1 MNMYKHVKVQKASPL
16 IGAYLSGVDLN
27 HVNDPAVYEEIR
39 RAVHEFGVV
48 FMHKQPLDSAK
59 FVAMGQ
65 AFGKLEGAHPVFGVD
80 QAYKEI
86 QNIVYDPR
94 EPITTQEWHTDNTYN
109 EFPSRYTFLRSIDIP
124 PIGGDTLWAS
134 NGAIYDELGEPLQR
148 ALEQL
153 WARHD
158 LFYRMRETAY
168 LERAGK
174 PEGVAANFLKF
185 RSDHPVVIQHPV
197 TGRKQ
202 IFVNR
207 HFTTCI
213 HHMSDQVSFRLLH
226 LLFDMVKLP
235 EFQCRLVWE
244 KDMVVI
250 WDNWATQHYAT
261 LDYGKYPRT
270 MTRMVG
276 ESDVRPSP
284 VTGVQMY
291 DSGVEWQA
299 RGMLRQS

>member
-1 MNMYKHVKVQKASPL
+1 MNIYKHLSVQKASPA
-16 IGAYLSGVDLN
+16 IGAYLTGVDLN
-27 HVNDPAVYEEIR
+27 NINDPAIYEEIR
-39 RAVHEFGVV
+39 KAVHEFGVV
-48 FMHKQPLDSAK
+48 FLHKQPLEDK
-59 FVAMGQ
+59 NFVALGRE
-65 AFGKLEGAHPVFGVD
+65 FGSLESSHPVFGVTD
-80 QAYKEI
+80 AFKEI
-86 QNIVYDPR
+86 QPIVYDPR

-109 EFPSRYTFLRSIDIP
+109 EFPSRYTFLRSVDIP
-124 PIGGDTLWAS
+124 PLGGDTLWAS
-134 NGAIYDELGEPLQR
+134 NAAIYDELGEPLQK

-174 PEGVAANFLKF
+174 PEGAAANFLKF
-185 RSDHPVVIQHPV
+185 RTDHPVVIQHPV

-213 HHMSDQVSFRLLH
+213 HHMTDQVSFRLLH

-235 EFQCRLVWE
+235 EFQCRLIWE

-276 ESDVRPSP
+276 ESALRPSP
-284 VTGVQMY
+284 VDGAKMY
-291 DSGVEWQA
+291 DSGVEWQS
-299 RGMLRQS
+299 RGLLRKA